1 MNKKLAIEEIRNQIK
16 EIQNSLPAHSIPAS
30 MIIKLED
37 LEAELRGLED
47 ETSGEN
53 NAET

>member
-1 MNKKLAIEEIRNQIK
+1 MKKVVQVEEIRNQIK

-30 MIIKLED
+30 MIIEIED
-37 LEAELRGLED
+37 LEAELRRLED